1 MTKERKPRID
11 VHQHITDQIITALEA
26 GVDQFKLPWNR
37 PAGSITRPK
46 NIASGQLYRW
56 INVVTLWVEAQVRGF
71 STPVFGTY
79 KQWQEAGC
87 QVRRGE
93 KASLVV
99 FYKEYK
105 VMPEARSSHDAKPE
119 QDGDER
125 KRWVAKGYW
134 VFSAE
139 QVDDYEMPEV
149 PDVSP
154 IERNTKV
161 DRFLTATGAD
171 VRHGG
176 QSAHYDVKADHIQ
189 MPDEGLFIGT
199 DTSGASEA
207 YYSTL
212 LHETCH
218 WTGHKSRLD
227 RDLGLRFGK
236 GSYAAEELI
245 AELGAAFL
253 CADPQV
259 TPSLRDDHAQYIDH
273 WLNIMKAD
281 KKAIFTAA
289 AKANQALEYLHGL
302 QVAEAA

>member
-1 MTKERKPRID
+1 MRQERKPRID
-11 VHQHITDQIITALEA
+11 VHQHITDQIVRAIEA
-26 GVDQFKLPWNR
+26 GVDEFKLPWNR
-37 PAGSITRPK
+37 PMGSIARPQ
-46 NIASGQLYRW
+46 NIATGQLYRG
-56 INVVTLWVEAQVRGF
+56 INVVTLWVEAQIRGY
-71 STPVFGTY
+71 SVPVFGTY

-99 FYKEYK
+99 FYKDYE
-105 VMPEARSSHDAKPE
+105 VDPEPEADSD
-119 QDGDER
+119 DG

-134 VFSAE
+134 VFNAQ
-139 QVDDYEMPEV
+139 QVDGFEMPEAA
-149 PDVSP
+149 PVSP
-154 IERNTKV
+154 IERNARV
-161 DRFLTATGAD
+161 DAFMTATGAE

-176 QSAHYDVKADHIQ
+176 QSAYYDATDDIIQ

-199 DTSGASEA
+199 DTPNATEA

-218 WTGHKSRLD
+218 WTGHKSRLN

-236 GSYAAEELI
+236 KAYAAEELI

-253 CADPQV
+253 CADLQV
-259 TPSLRDDHAQYIDH
+259 TPSLRDDHAQYIAH
-273 WLNIMKAD
+273 WLDIMKAD

-289 AKANQALEYLHGL
+289 SKANQVLDWL
-302 QVAEAA
+302 QRKQLAKAA

>member
-1 MTKERKPRID
+1 MRQERKPRID
-11 VHQHITDQIITALEA
+11 VHQHITDQIVRAIEA
-26 GVDQFKLPWNR
+26 GVDEFKLPWNR
-37 PAGSITRPK
+37 PMGSIARPQ
-46 NIASGQLYRW
+46 NIATGQLYRG
-56 INVVTLWVEAQVRGF
+56 INVVTLWVEAQIRGY
-71 STPVFGTY
+71 SVPVFGTY

-99 FYKEYK
+99 FYKEYE
-105 VMPEARSSHDAKPE
+105 VDPEPE
-119 QDGDER
+119 TDSNDG

-134 VFSAE
+134 VFNAE
-139 QVDDYEMPEV
+139 QVDGFEMPEAA
-149 PDVSP
+149 PISP
-154 IERNTKV
+154 IERNARV
-161 DRFLTATGAD
+161 DAFMTATGAE

-176 QSAHYDVKADHIQ
+176 QSAYYDATDDIIQ

-199 DTSGASEA
+199 DTSNATEA

-218 WTGHKSRLD
+218 WTGHKSRLK

-236 GSYAAEELI
+236 KAYAAEELI

-253 CADPQV
+253 CADLQV
-259 TPSLRDDHAQYIDH
+259 TPNLRDDHAQYIAH
-273 WLNIMKAD
+273 WLHIMKAD

-289 AKANQALEYLHGL
+289 SKANQVLDWL
-302 QVAEAA
+302 QRKQLAKAA